1 MVAMNVAVEGGLKE
15 AEDELEDVETVFD
28 MLLDAEL
35 KLGFGNDEELDIL
48 PLKVDDDIVGMLP
61 DVLDVVGMDVDM
73 LLEEI
78 AVEGLNMLVV
88 VIVLPE

>member
-1 MVAMNVAVEGGLKE
+1 MVAMNVAVEDGLKE
-15 AEDELEDVETVFD
+15 AEDELEDVETLFD

-35 KLGFGNDEELDIL
+35 ELGFGNDEELDIP
-48 PLKVDDDIVGMLP
+48 PLKVDDDIAGMLP

-88 VIVLPE
+88 VIVLLE

>member
-1 MVAMNVAVEGGLKE
+1 MNVAVEDGLKE
-15 AEDELEDVETVFD
+15 AEDGLEDIETVFD

-35 KLGFGNDEELDIL
+35 ELGFGNDEELDIP
-48 PLKVDDDIVGMLP
+48 PLKVDDDIAGMLP

-88 VIVLPE
+88 VIVLLE

>member
-28 MLLDAEL
+28 MLLDVEL
-35 KLGFGNDEELDIL
+35 GLRFGN
-48 PLKVDDDIVGMLP
+48 DDDIVGMLL
-61 DVLDVVGMDVDM
+61 DVLDAVGMDVDM
-73 LLEEI
+73 LLDEI

>member
-15 AEDELEDVETVFD
+15 VEDEVEDVETVFD

-35 KLGFGNDEELDIL
+35 ELGFGNDEELDIP
-48 PLKVDDDIVGMLP
+48 PLNVDDGIIGMLL

-73 LLEEI
+73 LLEET
-78 AVEGLNMLVV
+78 AVEGFDMLVV

>member
-15 AEDELEDVETVFD
+15 AEDEFEDVETVFD
-28 MLLDAEL
+28 MLLDVEL
-35 KLGFGNDEELDIL
+35 GLGFGN
-48 PLKVDDDIVGMLP
+48 DDDIVGMLL
-61 DVLDVVGMDVDM
+61 DVLDAVGMDVDM
-73 LLEEI
+73 LLDEI

>member
-28 MLLDAEL
+28 MLLDVEL
-35 KLGFGNDEELDIL
+35 GLGFGN
-48 PLKVDDDIVGMLP
+48 DDDIVGMLL
-61 DVLDVVGMDVDM
+61 DVLDAVGMDVDM
-73 LLEEI
+73 LLDEI

>member
-1 MVAMNVAVEGGLKE
+1 MVAMNVVVEGGLKE

-28 MLLDAEL
+28 MLLDVEL
-35 KLGFGNDEELDIL
+35 ELGFGN
-48 PLKVDDDIVGMLP
+48 DDDIVGMLL
-61 DVLDVVGMDVDM
+61 DVLDAVGMDVDM

>member
-1 MVAMNVAVEGGLKE
+1 MVVMNVAVEGGLKE

-28 MLLDAEL
+28 MLLDVEL
-35 KLGFGNDEELDIL
+35 GLGFGN
-48 PLKVDDDIVGMLP
+48 DDDIVGMLL
-61 DVLDVVGMDVDM
+61 DVLDAVGMDVDM
-73 LLEEI
+73 LLDEI

>member
-1 MVAMNVAVEGGLKE
+1 MVAMNVVVEGGLKE
-15 AEDELEDVETVFD
+15 AEDELDDVETVFD
-28 MLLDAEL
+28 MLLDVEL
-35 KLGFGNDEELDIL
+35 ELGFGN
-48 PLKVDDDIVGMLP
+48 DDDIVGMLL
-61 DVLDVVGMDVDM
+61 DVLDAVGMDVDM

>member
-15 AEDELEDVETVFD
+15 AEDELEDVEIVFD
-28 MLLDAEL
+28 ILLDVEL
-35 KLGFGNDEELDIL
+35 ELGFGN
-48 PLKVDDDIVGMLP
+48 DDDIVGMLL
-61 DVLDVVGMDVDM
+61 DVLDAVGMDVDM